1 MKLRKLTAVILG
13 AVLLLTGCNGGSD
26 ERPIDTTTTTGT
38 SITTTTTP
46 NDSDDTTTTT
56 TASDTETDATTTTTA
71 STTTTPDD
79 TTTSESEATTTTTTP
94 ATTTTTTEATTPAPS
109 GREGFYVQE
118 GKLYDAN
125 GNEFIMRGVNHAH
138 TWFKDKLNTAI
149 PAIAETGSNTVRIVL
164 SNGYQWNKDSVA
176 DVKKVVDLC
185 KQHKMVVVLE
195 VHDGTGKNESS
206 VLDGIVDYW
215 IELKDVFI
223 GNEAYV
229 ILNIANEWI
238 GDWSSDLWAR
248 EYKKAIVKL
257 RDAGI
262 KNTIMVDAAGW
273 GQYGQSVAD
282 KGAEVFNADPLRNTM
297 FSIHMYGSAGGSKSK
312 IKRNI
317 DGALN
322 KGLCLI
328 IGEFG
333 YNHSDGDVKEDFIME
348 YCVETGTGYLGWSW
362 KGNGGGVEYLD
373 IAKEWD
379 GSVLSSDWG
388 EILINGANGI
398 KETSEICSIYK

>member
-1 MKLRKLTAVILG
+1 MKLRRLTAALLG
-13 AVLLLTGCNGGSD
+13 AVLLFSGCNSAPT
-26 ERPIDTTTTTGT
+26 EKPIDTTTTTGSSVT
-38 SITTTTTP
+38 TTTQTDGSATTTTTG
-46 NDSDDTTTTT
+46 
-56 TASDTETDATTTTTA
+56 TETDATTTTTA
-71 STTTTPDD
+71 PTTTTTPDE
-79 TTTSESEATTTTTTP
+79 TTKESETSATTTTP
-94 ATTTTTTEATTPAPS
+94 ATTTTTTEATTPEPTIK
-109 GREGFYVQE
+109 RDGFYVQN

-125 GNEFIMRGVNHAH
+125 ENEFIMRGVNHAH
-138 TWFKDKLNTAI
+138 TWFKGQLNTAI
-149 PAIAETGSNTVRIVL
+149 PAIAATGSNTVRIVL
-164 SNGYQWNKDSVA
+164 SNGYQWTKDSVA

-185 KQHKMVVVLE
+185 KEYKMVVVLE
-195 VHDGTGKNESS
+195 VHDGTGKNEAS
-206 VLDGIVDYW
+206 VLEGIVDYW

-238 GDWSSDLWAR
+238 GDWSSDLWAT
-248 EYKKAIVKL
+248 EYKKAIGRL

-273 GQYGQSVAD
+273 GQYGQSIAD
-282 KGAEVFNADPLRNTM
+282 KGAEVFNSDPLRNTM
-297 FSIHMYGSAGGSKSK
+297 FSIHMYGSAGGSKGK

-322 KGLCLI
+322 QGLCLV

-348 YCVETGTGYLGWSW
+348 YCEQTGTGYLGWSW

-388 EILINGANGI
+388 EILINGTNGI
-398 KETSEICSIYK
+398 KETSEICSIYN